1 MNKLVRE
8 MFRNYDPYKVSPQSY
23 EVILNANENPV
34 NILNNLPKE
43 QLIELIAETN
53 INRYPDNDSVK
64 LREAYGKYINKSKE
78 KILAGV
84 GSDEVLRMIA
94 DLFIEADDYA
104 VACIPTFEMYNTVIE
119 LAKGRFIGIPPK
131 NEDLIPDIDRLINT
145 ANENQAKL
153 IFICTPN
160 NPTGYFWARKDI
172 QKVLDSTKGML
183 IIDEAYID
191 FAEYSNIDL
200 IENSKRVIILRTMSK
215 AFGLAGARV
224 GFAVANPEV
233 IQYLMLVKIPY
244 NLSTLSQ
251 QAAQLLLR
259 NLNVVKDQ
267 IQTIKYERDYLIREL
282 NKFSDY
288 IKIYPTSSNF
298 ILISSEKT
306 DEITKIANEK
316 NVSLR
321 NFEEKL
327 PNKIRI
333 SVGTHQE
340 NELVIQIMTEVF
352 S

>member
-1 MNKLVRE
+1 MRIQYGRGLTMNKLVRE

-104 VACIPTFEMYNTVIE
+104 VACIPTFEMYKTVIE

-160 NPTGYFWARKDI
+160 NPTGYFWAKKRH
-172 QKVLDSTKGML
+172 TKSARFYEGN
-183 IIDEAYID
+183 AY
-191 FAEYSNIDL
+191 Y
-200 IENSKRVIILRTMSK
+200 R
-215 AFGLAGARV
+215 
-224 GFAVANPEV
+224 
-233 IQYLMLVKIPY
+233 
-244 NLSTLSQ
+244 
-251 QAAQLLLR
+251 
-259 NLNVVKDQ
+259 
-267 IQTIKYERDYLIREL
+267 
-282 NKFSDY
+282 
-288 IKIYPTSSNF
+288 
-298 ILISSEKT
+298 
-306 DEITKIANEK
+306 
-316 NVSLR
+316 
-321 NFEEKL
+321 
-327 PNKIRI
+327 
-333 SVGTHQE
+333 
-340 NELVIQIMTEVF
+340 
-352 S
+352 